1 MPEAYDGRKQTNTES
16 YGAEAG
22 PSRARAALPI
32 KSFCGDRDHGAE
44 AGGIGADAMR
54 ERARWRAGWPRLEGG
69 DMRRGRT
76 STIPDEGYADG
87 GTPYTDEEMDIID
100 AEEAAGKG
108 RMAPGAPLE
117 DLPTPPL
124 ARDRAAETGEDVQDC
139 FGGWHGGSHEGR
151 PPGGRPKA
159 GLDFERLVRRVV
171 AEESEGARRE
181 RQIHELEQQYGTPAH
196 ESDNRRMPSV
206 RDAYRSGDPT
216 SRCDAQQAHG
226 YSISV

>member
-1 MPEAYDGRKQTNTES
+1 
-16 YGAEAG
+16 
-22 PSRARAALPI
+22 
-32 KSFCGDRDHGAE
+32 
-44 AGGIGADAMR
+44 
-54 ERARWRAGWPRLEGG
+54 
-69 DMRRGRT
+69 MRRGRT

-117 DLPTPPL
+117 GLPTPPL

-206 RDAYRSGDPT
+206 RDAVMAQKAAADVLNDMLGEPSAFGRVMDAAYEQNGVYENDRNILQMSKAIAAGDPKAREWF
-216 SRCDAQQAHG
+216 SRLADALETYDATHKMLNAVDPDALRYKG
-226 YSISV
+226 ME